1 MNWNEI
7 KKEILQ
13 ANNKRDNIIA
23 FEDKY
28 GYIRMADGCIK
39 INNIVCIRHVY
50 VVHAVENI
58 LWINNTTINLEDVK
72 EIMILGW

>member
-1 MNWNEI
+1 MEWNEI
-7 KKEILQ
+7 KKEILR
-13 ANNKRDNIIA
+13 ASNKRDNIIA

-28 GYIRMADGCIK
+28 GYVRMADGCIK
-39 INNIVCIRHVY
+39 INNIICIRNVY
-50 VVHAVENI
+50 VVHAVENV